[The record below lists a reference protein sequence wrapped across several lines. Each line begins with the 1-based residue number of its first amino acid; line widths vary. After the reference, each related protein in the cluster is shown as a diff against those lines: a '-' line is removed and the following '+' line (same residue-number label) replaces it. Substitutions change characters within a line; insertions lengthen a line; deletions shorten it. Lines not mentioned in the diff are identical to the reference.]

1 MKRKIFT
8 IILAICLSISILG
21 NIGQRKTI
29 NKLDNKIKKISEEN
43 TNLKSKDKALI
54 ARMSKLSKE
63 RNKLSETVNEYKQ
76 SEERDLEIENEEK
89 EEAIEYMTD
98 DSPMY
103 EYNGISVYDHVYVKN
118 TDLVYDRYDSF
129 FVENNLSL
137 EVKEQWAEGSS
148 PDLGDEY
155 EVLYITPKYKEKS
168 TILCLIR
175 TGEGNSFYIMNIKG
189 LTKKQGD

>member
-54 ARMSKLSKE
+54 ARMNKLSKE

-118 TDLVYDRYDSF
+118 ADLVYDRYDSF